1 MKLAVVAV
9 VLALPFTADAQPGPE
24 RRAPVPSAAID
35 GVIDALTAHQ
45 LVAISD
51 PHGNAGMQQ
60 FLRALFADPR
70 FPQTGADLI
79 VEIGNARYQSLADA
93 YVDGGAIDEAAL
105 AEVWL
110 NTTVANQISADVE
123 WFRQFRRINATLPPD
138 RRLRILLGDP
148 PIDWARVHTREDHF
162 KWLAQRDSYPAALIQ
177 TEIIGKGRKALIIYG
192 HLHFQRRN
200 VGSNF
205 EMVDWRSET
214 IVSLLER
221 AGPTRVFTIWRLE
234 EPLLTVWPEAAN
246 WRVPAF
252 VAVAGTTLGTVDTG
266 RLTTFPS
273 QRVRVVDGKVQ
284 AIARDQYATLPI
296 EQQLDAVLHLGPDS
310 RAALLPSAAPCQRAG
325 FLEERLRRIAIT
337 GIPTFEAENI
347 QKLCRPDPR

>member
-1 MKLAVVAV
+1 MKLAVAAV
-9 VLALPFTADAQPGPE
+9 FALSAAAGAQPAPE
-24 RRAPVPSAAID
+24 RRAPMPRAAID

-70 FPQTGADLI
+70 FPQTGADLV

-93 YVDGGAIDEAAL
+93 YVNGGAIDDAELEEA
-105 AEVWL
+105 WL

-123 WFRQFRRINATLPPD
+123 WFRQVRRINATLPPD

-148 PIDWARVHTREDHF
+148 PIDWARVHTREDHA

-177 TEIIGKGRKALIIYG
+177 TEILGKGRKALIIYG

-234 EPLLTVWPEAAN
+234 EPLLTVWPEAAG
-246 WRVPAF
+246 WPVPAF
-252 VAVAGTTLGTVDTG
+252 AAVAGTTLGTVDMG

-273 QRVRVVDGKVQ
+273 QRVRLVHGKIQ
-284 AIARDQYATLPI
+284 AIPRDQYAMLPV
-296 EQQLDAVLHLGPDS
+296 EQQLDAVLHLGPQS
-310 RAALLPSAAPCQRAG
+310 KTSLLQSPAPCKRAG

-337 GIPTFEAENI
+337 GLPKFEAENI
-347 QKLCRPDPR
+347 QKLCSAGPQ